1 MSNRLMSAQST
12 VPRILMT
19 GPGSK
24 NMSAVVDKLCLSLAK
39 VVVIVTHIQYIC
51 HLELD
56 NDLEAKTVRAGRDFG
71 EQLD

>member
-1 MSNRLMSAQST
+1 MSAQST
-12 VPRILMT
+12 VPRFLTT

-39 VVVIVTHIQYIC
+39 AVAVVTHVQCIC

-56 NDLEAKTVRAGRDFG
+56 TALAEAKTVRAGRDFG